1 MTCFPDAF
9 RFRHDWRPYQAR
21 VLGEFERHIGDG
33 HFHIAA
39 APGAGKTLLGLEALR
54 RLQRPALVLAPT
66 TAIRDQWLLRLGDAF
81 LDQSEA
87 PDWVSRELESPGLIT
102 LSTYQGLHA
111 AQRRLGLPELLARL
125 QAAGIGTLVL
135 DEAHHLRQSWWQSLV
150 ALKAGLEAPRVVAL
164 TATPPFDVPQQEWN
178 RYIELCGPLDAEVSV
193 PELVR
198 AGNLSPH
205 QDYVYFSTP
214 AGEERERLDGFEQA
228 VRTLLNELAFDQG
241 LLRRLAELPLV
252 TQPQTQLDALTRRSD
267 FALAL
272 ALFLQQS
279 VPETARALLH
289 TLGLGEAR
297 LPAFGRDW
305 SELLLTGLLCGR
317 EAALDA
323 QEPLAQDLLRRLR
336 GIGAF
341 EQGQVYLR
349 APPHLLRLLEA
360 SRRKCESVAA
370 VIDLEARA
378 DPIGLRA
385 LVLCDRIRVEDFP
398 SPGEA
403 ERDYRHL
410 GVVPVFEH
418 LRRLRLPEVRL
429 GVLTGSLI
437 VLPKEA
443 LPALREMLEAMGT
456 AVTASEALWHA
467 PGFVRLAVP
476 AAQAGLLLQAM
487 TALFQSGEVN
497 VLVGTAALL
506 GEGWDAPALSTL
518 VLATAVRTAM
528 SSNQLRGRAIRVQ
541 PGNPDKAAN
550 IWHLA
555 CLYPGTTCEARGG
568 ADLERLA
575 QRFRAFA
582 GVGLEAAAIENG
594 IERLGLD
601 PIAIAAADCD
611 ALNARMCRLAGDRFA
626 MRRAWR
632 DALEDRSARPQ
643 RLLLE
648 TRVAPRRLLAQA
660 SFLHRLGL
668 ARWPLLRWWQARRLR
683 NRLQRSAEA
692 LLEALRGQGL
702 VGEAPMQV
710 EVRLG
715 AERVHCRL
723 RGASTHE
730 ESLFAE
736 CLREFFDLPGA
747 PRYLLRQHEAHFA
760 VPACLGAHQRH
771 ASRLREAYARRLGR
785 AELVYTRSEAG
796 RRALLQAREQWLAQR
811 FEGGCDTRQLW
822 A

>member
-1 MTCFPDAF
+1 MPCFPEAF
-9 RFRHDWRPYQAR
+9 RFRHDWRPYQVR

-33 HFHIAA
+33 HFHVAA

-66 TAIRDQWLLRLGDAF
+66 TAIRDQWLLRLQDAF
-81 LDQSEA
+81 LGEA
-87 PDWVSRELESPGLIT
+87 SAPGWVSRELEAPALIT

-111 AQRRLGLPELLARL
+111 AQRRLGLPALLARL
-125 QAAGIGTLVL
+125 QAIGLGTLVL

-150 ALKAGLEAPRVVAL
+150 ALKAGLDAPRVVAL
-164 TATPPFDVPQQEWN
+164 TATPPFDVPQAEWN

-198 AGNLSPH
+198 AGNLCPH
-205 QDYVYFSTP
+205 QDYVYFSAP
-214 AGEERERLDGFEQA
+214 AGEERERLDRFEQA
-228 VRTLLNELAFDQG
+228 VRSLLNDLAFDRE
-241 LLRRLAELPLV
+241 LLQRLAALPLV
-252 TQPQTQLDALTRRSD
+252 AQPQMQLDALTKRSD

-279 VPETARALLH
+279 VPEAARALLH
-289 TLGLGEAR
+289 TLGLADAR
-297 LPAFGRDW
+297 LPPFTRDW
-305 SELLLTGLLCGR
+305 AELLLGGLLCGR

-349 APPHLLRLLEA
+349 APPHLLRLLES

-370 VIDLEARA
+370 VIELEARA
-378 DPIGLRA
+378 DPVRLRA
-385 LVLCDRIRVEDFP
+385 LVLCDRIREADFP
-398 SPGEA
+398 SPGEG

-437 VLPKEA
+437 VLPQAA
-443 LPALREMLEAMGT
+443 LPELGERLKALGSTLP
-456 AVTASEALWHA
+456 ASEPLWHA
-467 PGFVRLAVP
+467 PEFVRISVP
-476 AAQAGLLLQAM
+476 AAQAGPLLQAV
-487 TALFQSGEVN
+487 TALFQGGGIT

-541 PGNPDKAAN
+541 SGNPDKAAN

-555 CLYPGTTCEARGG
+555 CLHAGTENGSRGG
-568 ADLERLA
+568 ADLERLT

-582 GVGLEAAAIENG
+582 GVGLEHAVIENG

-601 PIAIAAADCD
+601 PAAIAAADCD

-632 DALEDRSARPQ
+632 DALEDRSATPQ

-648 TRVAPRRLLAQA
+648 TRVAPRRLLGQA

-668 ARWPLLRWWQARRLR
+668 EHWPLLRWWRARRLR
-683 NRLQRSAEA
+683 IRLLRTAEA

-702 VGEAPMQV
+702 LGAAPMQIQV
-710 EVRLG
+710 SVG

-730 ESLFAE
+730 EALFAE
-736 CLREFFDLPGA
+736 SLREFFDLPGA
-747 PRYLLRQHEAHFA
+747 PRYLLRQRTADFA

-771 ASRLREAYARRLGR
+771 AARLRDAYARRLGR

-796 RRALLQAREQWLAQR
+796 RRALLEVREQWLAQR
-811 FEGGCDTRQLW
+811 FEGGCETRQLW